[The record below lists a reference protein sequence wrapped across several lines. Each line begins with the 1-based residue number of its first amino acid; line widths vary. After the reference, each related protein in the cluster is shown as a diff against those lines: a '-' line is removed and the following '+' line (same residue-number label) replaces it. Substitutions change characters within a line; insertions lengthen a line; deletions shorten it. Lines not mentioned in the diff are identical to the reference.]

1 MPLKLLKL
9 LSCFKKIGRLL
20 LFSEKNCATLTTPS
34 ALHSP
39 ERMSLLSESST
50 EPKVESGRR
59 TSPSGDEMKLVF
71 VHKKDP
77 RLSLKYFAF
86 PTFFSTSLHFLT
98 FFPSRAAMARLPR
111 GYPPG
116 EPAKSLTSESTG
128 YSRRSGRET
137 LPKSS
142 SPNTFPPGRR

>member
-9 LSCFKKIGRLL
+9 LSCFKKNWETIAFSREKLRNIDDSFSVLL
-20 LFSEKNCATLTTPS
+20 LPKECLCFRKVHQSE
-34 ALHSP
+34 
-39 ERMSLLSESST
+39 
-50 EPKVESGRR
+50 GRNGK

-77 RLSLKYFAF
+77 RLYLKYFAF

-98 FFPSRAAMARLPR
+98 FFSSRAAMARLPR

-116 EPAKSLTSESTG
+116 EPARSLTSESTG